1 MTTKQVTIHGN
12 KYVLTITIPPSLF
25 WNLRIMRN
33 VLQIRKTDNDDPE
46 TELVRREGS
55 IIPSLLVNSHRRS
68 RILEYVVK
76 YYSSLCLP
84 IRVGNQAG
92 KTVFRD

>member
-1 MTTKQVTIHGN
+1 MTTKQVMIHGN

-33 VLQIRKTDNDDPE
+33 VLQSRKTDNDDPE

-55 IIPSLLVNSHRRS
+55 IPSLLVNSHPRS
-68 RILEYVVK
+68 HIREYVVK

-92 KTVFRD
+92 KIVFRD